1 MTAPVIRVIAGPTAS
16 GKSALAIET
25 AQECDGVIIN
35 ADALQVYDALPLLTA
50 RPNNA
55 DLQAAPHRLYGVIPP
70 TQICSATRWTEMAV
84 AEIKQTLT
92 DGRTPMLVGGTGLYL
107 KTLMEG
113 LSPVPDV
120 PPEIRARMIERQQT
134 MGNPAFHAAFAQ
146 HDPVMAARLHPNDT
160 QRLIRAWEVLE
171 ATGESLATWQA
182 QPPKPPVPEWTY
194 DVLVLDPPRDVLYD
208 RCNRRF
214 LMMME
219 QGALEETRAY
229 DAQMSNG
236 SVLDTGGVTQ
246 ALGFWP
252 LRAHLQGNMSREDAI
267 TQAQTD
273 TRQYAKRQVTWLKN
287 QVKLGGSVVRL
298 QRF

>member
-1 MTAPVIRVIAGPTAS
+1 MTKPLIKVIAGPTAS

-25 AQECDGVIIN
+25 AQACDGVIIN

-50 RPNNA
+50 RPTDA

-70 TQICSATRWTEMAV
+70 TEICSATRWTALAV
-84 AEIKQTLT
+84 AAIREALAE
-92 DGRTPMLVGGTGLYL
+92 GRTPMLVGGTGLYL
-107 KTLMEG
+107 RTLMEG

-120 PPEIRARMIERQQT
+120 PPGVRTSMIERQRA
-134 MGNPAFHAAFAQ
+134 MGNPAFHEAFSA

-171 ATGESLATWQA
+171 ATGQSLAAWQA
-182 QPPKPPVPEWTY
+182 QPPQPPVPEWTY
-194 DVLVLDPPRDVLYD
+194 DVLILDPPRDVLYE
-208 RCNRRF
+208 RCNARF
-214 LMMME
+214 LVMME
-219 QGALEETRAY
+219 QGALAETKAY
-229 DAQMSNG
+229 DEQMAQG
-236 SVLDTGGVTQ
+236 TVLTEGGVTQ

-252 LRAHLQGNMSREDAI
+252 LRAYLHGQMSKEDAVI
-267 TQAQTD
+267 LAQTD

-298 QRF
+298 QRS

>member
-1 MTAPVIRVIAGPTAS
+1 MTNPVIKVIAGPTAS

-25 AQECDGVIIN
+25 AQGCDGVIIN

-50 RPNNA
+50 RPGDA

-70 TQICSATRWTEMAV
+70 TEICSATRWTEMAV
-84 AEIKQTLT
+84 AAIKQTLAQ
-92 DGRTPMLVGGTGLYL
+92 GRTPMLVGGTGLYL

-120 PPEIRARMIERQQT
+120 PPEMRTLMIERQRA
-134 MGNPAFHAAFAQ
+134 MGNPAFHAAFRT

-171 ATGESLATWQA
+171 ATGKSLATWQA

-219 QGALEETRAY
+219 QGALEETKAY
-229 DAQMSNG
+229 DVQMSG
-236 SVLDTGGVTQ
+236 GAVLAEGGVTQ

-252 LRAHLQGNMSREDAI
+252 LRAYLHGDMSRADAV

-287 QVKLGGSVVRL
+287 QVKLGGSVIKL
-298 QRF
+298 QRS

>member
-1 MTAPVIRVIAGPTAS
+1 MTAPVIKVIAGPTAS

-25 AQECDGVIIN
+25 AQTCGGVIIN

-50 RPNNA
+50 RPAA
-55 DLQAAPHRLYGVIPP
+55 DDMQAAPHMLYGVIPP
-70 TQICSATRWTEMAV
+70 TEICSARRWTDLAV
-84 AEIKQTLT
+84 AAIQQTLAG
-92 DGRTPMLVGGTGLYL
+92 GRTPILVGGTGLYL
-107 KTLMEG
+107 RTLMEG

-120 PPEIRARMIERQQT
+120 PPEIRAMMIARQRA
-134 MGNPAFHAAFAQ
+134 MGNPAFHAAFSA

-171 ATGESLATWQA
+171 ATGKSLAAWQA
-182 QPPKPPVPEWTY
+182 QQPQPPVPEWTY

-219 QGALEETRAY
+219 QGALEEVQAY
-229 DAQMSNG
+229 DQRMARG
-236 SVLDTGGVTQ
+236 EVLDTGGVTQ

-252 LRAHLQGNMSREDAI
+252 LRAGLHGVLSREEAI
-267 TQAQTD
+267 TQAQTH

-287 QVKLGGSVVRL
+287 QVKEGGSIVRL
-298 QRF
+298 QRY

>member
-1 MTAPVIRVIAGPTAS
+1 MSAPVIKIIAGPTAS

-25 AQECDGVIIN
+25 ARACDGVIIN
-35 ADALQVYDALPLLTA
+35 ADALQVYDALPILTA
-50 RPNNA
+50 RPNPH
-55 DLQAAPHRLYGVIPP
+55 DLQTAPHRLYGVIPP
-70 TQICSATRWTEMAV
+70 TEVCSATRWTDMAV
-84 AEIKQTLT
+84 AIIKDTLAE
-92 DGRTPMLVGGTGLYL
+92 GRTPLLVGGTGLYL

-120 PPEIRARMIERQQT
+120 PANIRALMVERQRT
-134 MGNPAFHAAFAQ
+134 MGNPQFHAAFAA

-171 ATGESLATWQA
+171 ATGKSLSAWQA
-182 QPPKPPVPEWTY
+182 QPPQPPVPEWQY
-194 DVLVLDPPRDVLYD
+194 DVLILDPPRAVLYD

-214 LMMME
+214 LAMME
-219 QGALEETRAY
+219 EGALEETKAY
-229 DAQMSNG
+229 DEKMSRG
-236 SVLDTGGVTQ
+236 EVLNTGGVTQ

-252 LRAHLQGNMSREDAI
+252 LRAYLHGQSSREGAL

-287 QVKLGGSVVRL
+287 QVNLGGAVMKL
-298 QRF
+298 QRS

>member
-1 MTAPVIRVIAGPTAS
+1 MTAPVIKVIAGPTAS

-25 AQECDGVIIN
+25 ARGCDGVIIN

-50 RPNNA
+50 RPRDA
-55 DLQAAPHRLYGVIPP
+55 DLQAAPHMLYGVIPP
-70 TQICSATRWTEMAV
+70 TEICSATRWTEMAV
-84 AEIKQTLT
+84 TAIKKTLSE
-92 DGRTPMLVGGTGLYL
+92 GRTPMLVGGTGLYL
-107 KTLMEG
+107 RTLMEG

-120 PPEIRARMIERQQT
+120 PAEIRALMVERQQS
-134 MGNPAFHAAFAQ
+134 MGNPAFHTAFAG

-182 QPPKPPVPEWTY
+182 QPPQPPVPEWTY
-194 DVLVLDPPRDVLYD
+194 DVLILDPPRDVLYD

-214 LMMME
+214 LVMMA
-219 QGALEETRAY
+219 QGALEETQAY
-229 DAQMSNG
+229 DAQMSRG
-236 SVLDTGGVTQ
+236 EVLDAGGVTQ

-252 LRAHLQGNMSREDAI
+252 LRAHLHGQMSREDAI
-267 TQAQTD
+267 TLAQTD

-287 QVKLGGSVVRL
+287 QVKLGGSILSL
-298 QRF
+298 QKS